1 MADHTVVS
9 NEQPLSSV
17 EIATRQKGP
26 PAVTVK
32 VYHADPSAAA
42 LEALKIYEEVAT
54 ICRAKFSVQ
63 E

>member
-1 MADHTVVS
+1 MTDHTVVS

-26 PAVTVK
+26 PSVTVK

-42 LEALKIYEEVAT
+42 LEALKIYEEVFT
-54 ICRAKFSVQ
+54 IGRNRFSQ

>member
-1 MADHTVVS
+1 MADHTVIS

-32 VYHADPSAAA
+32 VYHVDPEVAAR
-42 LEALKIYEEVAT
+42 EALRIYEGVFT
-54 ICRAKFSVQ
+54 TGRDRFVQ

>member
-1 MADHTVVS
+1 MADKTVVT

-26 PAVTVK
+26 PSVTVK
-32 VYHADPSAAA
+32 VYHADPDIAAQ
-42 LEALKIYEEVAT
+42 EALRIYEEVFT
-54 ICRAKFSVQ
+54 IGRDRFVA

>member
-9 NEQPLSSV
+9 NDQPLSSV

-26 PAVTVK
+26 PVGDRQGVSRR
-32 VYHADPSAAA
+32 PGGAAR
-42 LEALKIYEEVAT
+42 EALRIYEGVFT
-54 ICRAKFSVQ
+54 IGRDRFVQ